1 MKKIWEKGGATT
13 APNAGNPAA
22 RAQSADGALGG
33 SSMPSSEK
41 VVTIGKKSR
50 RMLKIFA
57 AGGLAF
63 FMGVGTLCGVLIA
76 PMGATQ
82 ASANSQAGQQAGQNA
97 SGAATAPKVVEN
109 PDGSIQIGLTEE
121 ETTAALMSG
130 TWECSPETDPVIYTT
145 DYGLDV
151 KMHLTGYKSDPS
163 TLGKLSSGKF
173 SGYAYISA
181 ASVNWAI
188 IGYSSTIT
196 NKSLTGHLNIANI
209 LSTYSSF
216 TGYSSNTFWSTLLNT
231 STPAGSKIYNEYKSG
246 KDVVYNNAAVSG
258 IYANPAALFPNA
270 KAITDT
276 SVLAQDEV
284 LCFAQAI
291 VQSDVTFNASTSS
304 GNRYSTSNL
313 KDVVDTWYKDNL
325 ESLLDSYIAEKT
337 LKTTYSG
344 GSAADSCTVKLFPL
358 AGASSSESFYYGTYM
373 SIGSGGNMDVDDEW
387 WLRSGYGSSDLAYS
401 VDTAGIVT
409 TLKYYVH
416 APWGVRPAFVLKI

>member
-63 FMGVGTLCGVLIA
+63 FMGIGTLCGVLIA

-121 ETTAALMSG
+121 ETTAALMNG
-130 TWECSPETDPVIYTT
+130 TWECDPETDPVIYTT
-145 DYGLDV
+145 DYGLDI
-151 KMHLTGYKSDPS
+151 KLHLSGYKSDPS
-163 TLGKLSSGKF
+163 TVGKLTSGKF

-181 ASVNWAI
+181 GGYNWAI
-188 IGYSSTIT
+188 VGRSSSIT
-196 NKSLTGHLNIANI
+196 NKALTGQINIGNV

-216 TGYSSNTFWSTLLNT
+216 SGYASNSIWAYLNSGYKST
-231 STPAGSKIYNEYKSG
+231 STPAGAA
-246 KDVVYNNAAVSG
+246 VYNDRSKQYAYATAVTA
-258 IYANPAALFPNA
+258 IYSDPSTFLPNA

-276 SVLAQDEV
+276 NVLAQDEV
-284 LCFAQAI
+284 LCFAQGLLTI
-291 VQSDVTFNASTSS
+291 SSGVTTTTFNASTSS

-313 KDVVDTWYKDNL
+313 KSVVDTWYTNNL
-325 ESLLDSYIAEKT
+325 KSSWDSYIVSKT

-358 AGASSSESFYYGTYM
+358 AGVSTSESFYYGTYM
-373 SIGSGGNMDVDDEW
+373 STGSGGNMNVAAGW
-387 WLRSGYGSSDLAYS
+387 WLRSGYASNSIYAYN
-401 VDTAGIVT
+401 VYA
-409 TLKYYVH
+409 
-416 APWGVRPAFVLKI
+416 